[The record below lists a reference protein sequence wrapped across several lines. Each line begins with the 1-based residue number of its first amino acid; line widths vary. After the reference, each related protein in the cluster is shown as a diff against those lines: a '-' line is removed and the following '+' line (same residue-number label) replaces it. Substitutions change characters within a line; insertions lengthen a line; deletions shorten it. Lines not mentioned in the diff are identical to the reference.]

1 MAYFEDLT
9 PYQYFPHTSQLPVLN
24 VGWLATDHQ
33 FERWPIDH
41 EPARKFRFFY
51 YLSKLA
57 QTRTM
62 LTRGWHT
69 CPFCKEPHRSATSS
83 AEVRVEHDGVVY
95 AAPELIVHYVLAHDY
110 MPPSKYVEAVLFGQP
125 SLAYDR

>member
-9 PYQYFPHTSQLPVLN
+9 PYRYFNRTSKLLVLN
-24 VGWLATDHQ
+24 VGWLAADHQ
-33 FERWPIDH
+33 FARWPID
-41 EPARKFRFFY
+41 EVDSRKVRFFY
-51 YLSKLA
+51 YLSKHA

-62 LTRGWHT
+62 RTRGWHT
-69 CPFCKEPHRSATSS
+69 CPFCKEPKGAASGS

-125 SLAYDR
+125 SLADDR